1 MALVTSKEILNA
13 ARREKRAVGAFNIGN
28 FETAVAVI
36 NAAEAEKSPVIMQVY
51 QRLMGHPRIGAL
63 AAMMRRMA
71 EDASVPVAVH
81 LDHGASLEQVELA
94 IRLGF
99 TSVMYDG
106 SNLPFAD
113 NIANTRKAVQ
123 MAHAAGIFTEAELG
137 HVPIGEKENIPL
149 PSVEEVVEFTE
160 KTGVDSLAVAVGTIH
175 GYYKAV
181 PVIDLE
187 LGRKAGE
194 TVKIPLV
201 LHGGSGTP
209 LDQVRTL
216 IRSGFSKVN
225 LATEFQ
231 HEFQKRLTLELEKS
245 GGKFIPV
252 DKLMVP
258 PVEDATAL
266 LRKMIR
272 IFAEA

>member
-13 ARREKRAVGAFNIGN
+13 ARRDKRAVGAFNIGN

-71 EDASVPVAVH
+71 EDVSVPVAVH

-149 PSVEEVVEFTE
+149 PSVEEIVEFTE

-181 PVIDLE
+181 PVINLE

-194 TVKIPLV
+194 AVKIPLV

-209 LDQVRTL
+209 LDQVRAL
-216 IRSGFSKVN
+216 IRSGFAKVN

>member
-1 MALVTSKEILNA
+1 M
-13 ARREKRAVGAFNIGN
+13 GAFNIGN

>member
-13 ARREKRAVGAFNIGN
+13 ARRDKKAVGAFNIGN
-28 FETAVAVI
+28 FETAVAVVA
-36 NAAEAEKSPVIMQVY
+36 AAEAEKSPVIMQVY

-106 SNLPFAD
+106 SNLPFAE

-181 PVIDLE
+181 PVINLE

-194 TVKIPLV
+194 AVGIPLV

-209 LDQVRTL
+209 LDQVRAL

-252 DKLMVP
+252 DKLMIP